1 MRGHWRNE
9 NQLQWQP
16 DVTFGEDQS
25 RLSRGH
31 AALNANSLCKM
42 ALYLLN
48 LLPGAPN
55 RKRKRK
61 RAAYDNRFL
70 LPALQAA

>member
-9 NQLQWQP
+9 NQLYWQP

-25 RLSRGH
+25 RLRKGH
-31 AALNANSLCKM
+31 AALNANSLRKM
-42 ALYLLN
+42 ALYLL
-48 LLPGAPN
+48 PGTLS

-61 RAAYDNRFL
+61 RAAYDNHFL